1 MSSTEPAL
9 PVGEEI
15 TCGHGGGTRG
25 DDEREAGVAVG
36 GPPGGGPG
44 PPGRGAPGGG
54 VRHPGARVWAAK
66 DDTDWIDDVPHVRVA
81 GLGHG

>member
-25 DDEREAGVAVG
+25 DDEREAGVAVA
-36 GPPGGGPG
+36 GP
-44 PPGRGAPGGG
+44 
-54 VRHPGARVWAAK
+54 AA
-66 DDTDWIDDVPHVRVA
+66 
-81 GLGHG
+81 